1 MTDITEAYDGGVG
14 AVATR
19 RRRIAGTALVAAGVA
34 MVIGAIPLATTD
46 LAGALD
52 LSVYGAR
59 ELAGVLAG
67 LGIPAVL
74 VGIFVVLPAG
84 RVTRAA
90 AAIGASLAVFGVAL
104 FAAAYPYNWVS
115 NAPLTA
121 VGTGLLYTTG
131 TLVTFWCLF
140 AGVATFK
147 TRNDP
152 GGAARVE
159 LTDQGTIRVVGSDDD
174 AGLGGIGLFGSDP
187 DGGVETQTNQ
197 DSESDASSAPTREPS
212 GADRGNSNASDP
224 VEGQTAVP
232 TGDGGSAVAE
242 AGASGDSTGAGAAAD
257 DADAVRRAAR
267 ERGRPDRYC
276 GNCAH
281 FEYVRAD
288 GDIAPYC
295 GLHDDL
301 LQDMDACEQWSGN
314 ASNPGA

>member
-19 RRRIAGTALVAAGVA
+19 RRRVAGTALVAAGVA

-46 LAGALD
+46 LAGALG

-74 VGIFVVLPAG
+74 VGIFAVLPAG

-90 AAIGASLAVFGVAL
+90 AAIGASLTVFGVAL
-104 FAAAYPYNWVS
+104 FASAYPYNWVS
-115 NAPLTA
+115 NDPLTA

-131 TLVTFWCLF
+131 ALVTFWCLF
-140 AGVATFK
+140 AAVATFK

-174 AGLGGIGLFGSDP
+174 SGLGGIGLFGSDP

-197 DSESDASSAPTREPS
+197 GTESGMSS
-212 GADRGNSNASDP
+212 GATPESPEADRAESNASTP
-224 VEGQTAVP
+224 VEERTAVP
-232 TGDGGSAVAE
+232 TGDGGSAVAD
-242 AGASGDSTGAGAAAD
+242 AGASGTPDGATD
-257 DADAVRRAAR
+257 DADTVRRAAR

-276 GNCAH
+276 GNCTH

-301 LQDMDACEQWSGN
+301 LEDMDACEQWDGN